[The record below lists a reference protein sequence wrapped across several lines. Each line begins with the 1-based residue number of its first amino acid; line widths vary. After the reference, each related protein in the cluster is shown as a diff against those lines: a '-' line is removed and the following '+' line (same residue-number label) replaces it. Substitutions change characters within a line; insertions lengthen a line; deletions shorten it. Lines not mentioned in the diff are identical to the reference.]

1 LLNKNEQQKLTKCS
15 QILVLNCVNPFSEAE
30 KIGKRR
36 SIQILV
42 NSHNAKLNFG
52 MRMQNLPFDYLLEH

>member
-1 LLNKNEQQKLTKCS
+1 MLTDF
-15 QILVLNCVNPFSEAE
+15 LVLNCVNPFSEAE